1 MTDEKRTT
9 NNGSPKINVALLSYG
24 MSGKVFHAPF
34 ISLHPGLELKGSWER
49 SKKLIQAD
57 YPGVTSYAS
66 MEDVLSAKDVD
77 LVVVNTPTYTHYDY
91 AKKVLEAGK
100 HCVVEKA
107 FTGNAAEAE
116 ELKALALKKGVKL
129 SVFQN
134 RRWDSDFK
142 TVKSIVDS
150 GVLGEIVEATLAYD
164 RYNAALS
171 YKVHKENPSAGS
183 GIVKDLAPHLID
195 QALFLFGMPEKLFAD
210 VMITRATSQVDDYF
224 EILLY
229 YKNFRVR
236 LHSGYFVREPAPSYQ
251 VHGKL
256 GSFLKTRADVQETK
270 LQAGEKPTKEGW
282 SEPESERGLLH
293 TDKGKE
299 RVDTL
304 PGNYY
309 AYYDG
314 VYNAIANN
322 LEMPVTA
329 DDGVRVMKV
338 IDAVYM
344 SSKLG
349 KVVEI

>member
-1 MTDEKRTT
+1 
-9 NNGSPKINVALLSYG
+9 

-34 ISLHPGLELKGSWER
+34 ISLHPGLELKGAWER
-49 SKKLIQAD
+49 SKKVIGGD
-57 YPGVTSYAS
+57 YPGVTSYAT
-66 MEDVLSAKDVD
+66 MEDVLGAKDVD
-77 LVVVNTPTYTHYDY
+77 LVIVNTPTYTHYEY

-100 HCVVEKA
+100 NVVVEKA

-116 ELKALALKKGVKL
+116 ELRALAVKKGVKL

-142 TVKSIVDS
+142 TVKKVVDE
-150 GVLGEIVEATLAYD
+150 GMLGEIVEATFAYD

-171 YKVHKENPSAGS
+171 YKVHKETPSAGS
-183 GIVKDLAPHLID
+183 GIVKDLSPHLID
-195 QALFLFGMPEKLFAD
+195 QALYLFGFPESVFAD
-210 VMITRATSQVDDYF
+210 VRITRPNSQVDDYL

-236 LHSGYFVREPAPSYQ
+236 LHSGYYVREPVPSY
-251 VHGKL
+251 VVYGKL

-270 LQAGEKPTKEGW
+270 LQAGEKPTKDGW

-293 TDKGKE
+293 TEKNGSVIREKIT
-299 RVDTL
+299 TL

-314 VYNAIANN
+314 VYEALTNN
-322 LEMPVTA
+322 KPMPVTA
-329 DDGVRVMKV
+329 EDGIRVMRI
-338 IDAVYM
+338 IDAVYK
-344 SSKLG
+344 SSSEQRVIKL
-349 KVVEI
+349 

>member
-1 MTDEKRTT
+1 LIRT
-9 NNGSPKINVALLSYG
+9 ALLSYG
-24 MSGKVFHAPF
+24 MSGRVFHAPF

-49 SKKLIQAD
+49 SKKLIQGD

-66 MEDVLSAKDVD
+66 LEDILNAGDVD
-77 LVVVNTPTYTHYDY
+77 LVVVNTPTYTHFEY

-107 FTGNAAEAE
+107 FTATATEAE
-116 ELKALALKKGVKL
+116 ELRSVAQKKGVKL

-150 GVLGEIVEATLAYD
+150 KVLGDIVEATFAFD

-171 YKVHKENPSAGS
+171 YKTHKESPSAGS
-183 GIVKDLAPHLID
+183 GIIKDLGPHLID
-195 QALFLFGMPEKLFAD
+195 QALFLFGMPGKLFAD
-210 VMITRATSQVDDYF
+210 IMITRATSQVDDYF

-229 YKNFRVR
+229 YNNFRVR
-236 LHSGYFVREPAPSYQ
+236 LHSGYFVKEPVPSFV

-270 LQAGEKPTKEGW
+270 LQAGEKPTKDGW
-282 SEPESERGLLH
+282 REPESEKGLLN

-299 RVDTL
+299 TIETL

-314 VYNAIANN
+314 VYQAITDNK
-322 LEMPVTA
+322 EMPVTA
-329 DDGVRVMKV
+329 DDGIRVMKI
-338 IDAVYM
+338 IDAAFL
-344 SSKLG
+344 SSKEG
-349 KVVEI
+349 RVVKL

>member
-1 MTDEKRTT
+1 MIRT
-9 NNGSPKINVALLSYG
+9 ALLSYG

-57 YPGVTSYAS
+57 YPGVTSYAT
-66 MEDVLSAKDVD
+66 MEDVLDARDIE
-77 LVVVNTPTYTHYDY
+77 LVVVNTPTYTHFDY

-116 ELKALALKKGVKL
+116 ELKALANKKGVKL

-142 TVKSIVDS
+142 TVKKIVES
-150 GVLGEIVEATLAYD
+150 GVLGELVEATFAYD
-164 RYNAALS
+164 RYNSALS
-171 YKVHKENPSAGS
+171 YKVHKETPSAGS
-183 GIVKDLAPHLID
+183 GIVKDLGPHLID
-195 QALFLFGMPEKLFAD
+195 QALYLFGVPDKIFAD

-224 EILLY
+224 EVLFY
-229 YKNFRVR
+229 YKTFRVR
-236 LHSGYFVREPAPSYQ
+236 LHSGYFVKEPVPSYV

-256 GSFLKTRADVQETK
+256 GSFLKTRADVQEAR

-282 SEPESERGLLH
+282 NEPDTERGLLH
-293 TDKGKE
+293 TNV
-299 RVDTL
+299 RRTVDTL

-314 VYNAIANN
+314 VYDSIANDKA
-322 LEMPVTA
+322 MPVTA
-329 DDGVRVMKV
+329 DDGINVMKV
-338 IDAVYM
+338 IDAVYL
-344 SSKLG
+344 SSKNG
-349 KVVEI
+349 KVVSI